1 MGREFARFSAEL
13 SETFDLSKGLDT
25 ESPGVSSANFHGPKG
40 SKTDITNSFASLN
53 AIASNNTRY
62 TIIDIP
68 EAIATPVTSGSKI
81 IAHGVVGQGPSGD
94 TLVNATVTNRWSS
107 TGTNAKYVDITVP
120 GSTNAT
126 VLATAE
132 NGIGGFGGQVYIVSV
147 SSSGSDKY
155 RFTTTSDQEKIYF
168 AFIKG

>member
-40 SKTDITNSFASLN
+40 SSTDITNSFASLN

-81 IAHGVVGQGPSGD
+81 IAHGIVGLGPSGD
-94 TLVNATVTNRWSS
+94 TLVNATVSNRWKKGSAQS
-107 TGTNAKYVDITVP
+107 VMFVDITVP
-120 GSTNAT
+120 SSANAT

-132 NGIGGFGGQVYIVSV
+132 NSVGLISTVSV
-147 SSSGSDKY
+147 RNLGSNKY
-155 RFTTTSDQEKIYF
+155 RFNTDSGQKKIYF

>member
-13 SETFDLSKGLDT
+13 SETFDLSNGLNT

-40 SKTDITNSFASLN
+40 SSTDITNSFASLN

-94 TLVNATVTNRWSS
+94 TLVNATVSNRWKSGLAQS
-107 TGTNAKYVDITVP
+107 TMYVDITVP
-120 GSTNAT
+120 SSANAT

-132 NGIGGFGGQVYIVSV
+132 NSFGLMAAVSV
-147 SSSGSDKY
+147 RNLGSNKY
-155 RFTTTSDQEKIYF
+155 RFTTNSGQKKIYF